1 MRMDF
6 STRCTV
12 GLGAAGAAIHS
23 CDSRVRPYFAK
34 RARALSC
41 CIALR
46 SISLAVVGVGGVEV
60 LGVIGLIESV
70 CIEDGVSC
78 ALTPQV

>member
-1 MRMDF
+1 MDF

-12 GLGAAGAAIHS
+12 GLGADAAIHS

-46 SISLAVVGVGGVEV
+46 STSLAVVGVGGVEV
-60 LGVIGLIESV
+60 LGVMGLMKSV
-70 CIEDGVSC
+70 CVEDGVSC
-78 ALTPQV
+78 ALTRQV